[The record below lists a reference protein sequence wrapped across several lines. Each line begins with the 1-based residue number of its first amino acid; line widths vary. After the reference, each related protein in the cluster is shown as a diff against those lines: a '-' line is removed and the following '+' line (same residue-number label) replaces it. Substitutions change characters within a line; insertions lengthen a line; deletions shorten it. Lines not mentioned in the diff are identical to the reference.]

1 MKTVFGFFAAV
12 LCCGVGCAERAYL
25 GRAVLLHVCRLEV
38 RVCCDEEAGELREE
52 LMRDL
57 LGRGGREWVVFVYTC
72 VCELC

>member
-38 RVCCDEEAGELREE
+38 RVCCDEEAGGLCEE
-52 LMRDL
+52 LMREL
-57 LGRGGREWVVFVYTC
+57 RGCGGRELVMC
-72 VCELC
+72 ASACACELC